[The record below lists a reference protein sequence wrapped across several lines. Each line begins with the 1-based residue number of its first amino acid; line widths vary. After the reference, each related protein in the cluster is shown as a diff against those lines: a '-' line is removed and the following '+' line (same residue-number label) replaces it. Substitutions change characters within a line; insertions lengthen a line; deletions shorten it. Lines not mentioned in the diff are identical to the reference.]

1 MHTMSFVY
9 LLLNCEE
16 HAEEVLDEIKKIE
29 HVREAR
35 ETFGRY
41 DAIVKVEPDSVK
53 KVKQVLTE
61 KIRNIGEIQSPVTL
75 VAPQD
80 EYNNNIKEPIPIW
93 EEIRGLSWI
102 FYEK

>member
-1 MHTMSFVY
+1 MSFIY
-9 LLLNCEE
+9 LLLNCDEHTEE
-16 HAEEVLDEIKKIE
+16 LLDEIKKIE
-29 HVREAR
+29 QVKEER

-41 DAIVKVEPDSVK
+41 DSIVKVEPDSVK

-61 KIRNIGEIQSPVTL
+61 KIRNITEIQSPVTL
-75 VAPQD
+75 VAPQN
-80 EYNNNIKEPIPIW
+80 EHNNNIKESKPTW

>member
-1 MHTMSFVY
+1 MSFVY

-16 HAEEVLDEIKKIE
+16 NTNELLDEIKKIDK
-29 HVREAR
+29 VKEAR
-35 ETFGRY
+35 ETYGRY

-61 KIRNIGEIQSPVTL
+61 KICNAKRIESPLTL
-75 VAPQD
+75 VAPD
-80 EYNNNIKEPIPIW
+80 EEQSNSFNESKPTW

>member
-1 MHTMSFVY
+1 MSFVY

-16 HAEEVLDEIKKIE
+16 NTEELLQEIKKIDQ
-29 HVREAR
+29 VKEAQ
-35 ETFGRY
+35 ETFGKY
-41 DAIVKVEPDSVK
+41 DAIVKVEPESVK

-61 KIRNIGEIQSPVTL
+61 KIFNVERFESPLTL
-75 VAPQD
+75 IAPD
-80 EYNNNIKEPIPIW
+80 EEQNNHFKESKPTW

>member
-1 MHTMSFVY
+1 MSFIY
-9 LLLNCEE
+9 LLLNCDEHTEE
-16 HAEEVLDEIKKIE
+16 LLDEIKKIE
-29 HVREAR
+29 QVKEAR

-61 KIRNIGEIQSPVTL
+61 KIRNITEIQSPVTL
-75 VAPQD
+75 VAPQN
-80 EYNNNIKEPIPIW
+80 EHNNNIKESKPTW

>member
-1 MHTMSFVY
+1 MSFVY

-16 HAEEVLDEIKKIE
+16 HTEKLLDEIKKIDQ
-29 HVREAR
+29 VKEAQ
-35 ETFGRY
+35 ETFGKY
-41 DAIVKVEPDSVK
+41 DAIVKVEPNSVK

-61 KIRNIGEIQSPVTL
+61 KIRNFKEIQSPVTL
-75 VAPQD
+75 VAPHD
-80 EYNNNIKEPIPIW
+80 EYNSNIEESKPTW

>member
-1 MHTMSFVY
+1 MSFIY
-9 LLLNCEE
+9 LLLNCDEHTEE
-16 HAEEVLDEIKKIE
+16 LLDEIKKIE
-29 HVREAR
+29 QVKEAR

-41 DAIVKVEPDSVK
+41 DAIVKVEPESVK

-61 KIRNIGEIQSPVTL
+61 KIRNITEIQSPVTL
-75 VAPQD
+75 VAPQN
-80 EYNNNIKEPIPIW
+80 EHNNNIKESKPTW